1 MGNSP
6 TDTTIMIDNFEFSDT
21 KQIRK
26 TLLITSFAG
35 ICFKVLVKNSTG
47 HIEFF
52 GFKLPVEDASII
64 PYLAGSMI
72 VFEIIALIIRYSDES
87 AREKYKK
94 YLKYIEDNNMSEINL
109 RYNDK
114 NVPQSL
120 KPNYAKN
127 DIIKKSV
134 FFLDILFPLMLGIG
148 ALVKIFLL

>member
-1 MGNSP
+1 
-6 TDTTIMIDNFEFSDT
+6 MIDNFEFSDT

-47 HIEFF
+47 NIEFF

-64 PYLAGSMI
+64 PYLAGGMI

-94 YLKYIEDNNMSEINL
+94 YD
-109 RYNDK
+109 
-114 NVPQSL
+114 
-120 KPNYAKN
+120 
-127 DIIKKSV
+127 
-134 FFLDILFPLMLGIG
+134 
-148 ALVKIFLL
+148 

>member
-1 MGNSP
+1 
-6 TDTTIMIDNFEFSDT
+6 MIDNFEFSDT

-47 HIEFF
+47 NIEFF

-64 PYLAGSMI
+64 PYLAGCMI

-114 NVPQSL
+114 HVPQSL
-120 KPNYAKN
+120 KPNYTKN
-127 DIIKKSV
+127 EIIKQSV
-134 FFLDILFPLMLGIG
+134 FFLDIIFPLMLGIG
-148 ALVKIFLL
+148 ALVKIFFF